1 MARNKDDDNQM
12 ALAVL
17 DTISN
22 MYSTFANK
30 ELANAQLIAKQ
41 DEQKINNAHLLR
53 THEAKKN
60 ITYQE
65 NELLQTYQDNKRQ
78 LTNLQKDAQKLN
90 LDIGTDFSDLEP
102 EHVTAEGQ
110 QYFKDLGV
118 EYLEDFN
125 VRYNQGKN
133 MEETLN
139 NMNNA
144 IGEQN
149 NYISSIKN
157 RLGVLHDDIN
167 FITDGLLAAEGY
179 PKGTPVEYIPEFEKI
194 IDSSDMQRFMN
205 KYSEYDPISN
215 PNGFNLSEIE
225 NGVPKYMPDSFLTRE
240 GDTINKK
247 DLVNAIASND
257 AVSQKE
263 ILNYW
268 NNSTARQELENDN
281 ILFDSTPSPTNQIA
295 KNRLEIWEKD
305 IFNRGGEI
313 LPKSLFQRETALNNQ
328 IISERASVRKKE
340 HTYKT
345 KQITEPWEKKDV
357 NRAAL
362 DRIEASKNNIEVKLG
377 TSEFNNLPIVKD
389 FGKSLKFIKE
399 IPKPNN
405 MLQNKVA
412 IRSSITDALKA
423 YKDNSFRNI
432 NLKDELVGSGLEGKF
447 TNMGQLVD
455 LVTSAGTSHEQN
467 AYMKIFSDIVLAGTG
482 QKSAAGKIWREGFL
496 DQLDFD
502 NRPFSG
508 GDLKNVDILA
518 SWINHYNVL
527 DDSFQGYD
535 DGVNN
540 FLAELGYTYP
550 KNLGQGRRMFNL
562 TSSTGNKKSFLGY
575 DLGVGF
581 DNGVIEL
588 TAQDKSFF
596 TNQNINDFYLDEE
609 EQSDGSLKYKIKQNL
624 IEVIKGSWSNPEK

>member
-225 NGVPKYMPDSFLTRE
+225 NICL
-240 GDTINKK
+240 
-247 DLVNAIASND
+247 
-257 AVSQKE
+257 
-263 ILNYW
+263 
-268 NNSTARQELENDN
+268 
-281 ILFDSTPSPTNQIA
+281 
-295 KNRLEIWEKD
+295 
-305 IFNRGGEI
+305 
-313 LPKSLFQRETALNNQ
+313 
-328 IISERASVRKKE
+328 
-340 HTYKT
+340 
-345 KQITEPWEKKDV
+345 
-357 NRAAL
+357 
-362 DRIEASKNNIEVKLG
+362 
-377 TSEFNNLPIVKD
+377 IV
-389 FGKSLKFIKE
+389 F
-399 IPKPNN
+399 
-405 MLQNKVA
+405 
-412 IRSSITDALKA
+412 
-423 YKDNSFRNI
+423 
-432 NLKDELVGSGLEGKF
+432 
-447 TNMGQLVD
+447 
-455 LVTSAGTSHEQN
+455 
-467 AYMKIFSDIVLAGTG
+467 
-482 QKSAAGKIWREGFL
+482 
-496 DQLDFD
+496 
-502 NRPFSG
+502 
-508 GDLKNVDILA
+508 
-518 SWINHYNVL
+518 
-527 DDSFQGYD
+527 
-535 DGVNN
+535 
-540 FLAELGYTYP
+540 
-550 KNLGQGRRMFNL
+550 
-562 TSSTGNKKSFLGY
+562 
-575 DLGVGF
+575 
-581 DNGVIEL
+581 
-588 TAQDKSFF
+588 
-596 TNQNINDFYLDEE
+596 
-609 EQSDGSLKYKIKQNL
+609 
-624 IEVIKGSWSNPEK
+624 